1 MQNIQIINDLS
12 IIKRLNK
19 VSSCTLS
26 LNENTMI
33 LGYMIDNQIVSY
45 VYFKLLYNSSL
56 EPLNK
61 TYTYNYIHII
71 YSYTYEK
78 YRSYGYNKKI
88 REKIESI
95 AKSLSMDYIVS
106 IPFDGAN
113 SKFLLQKMNYKHI
126 FYNNCYIYYKEII
139 YV

>member
-1 MQNIQIINDLS
+1 MQNIQIIDDIS
-12 IIKRLNK
+12 IIKRLNR

-33 LGYMIDNQIVSY
+33 LGYMINNQIVSY
-45 VYFKLLYNSSL
+45 VYFKLFYNSYI

-61 TYTYNYIHII
+61 TCNYIHII

-88 REKIESI
+88 REKMESI
-95 AKSLSMDYIVS
+95 AKSLYMDYIIS

-113 SKFLLQKMNYKHI
+113 SKYLLQKLNYNNLL
-126 FYNNCYIYYKEII
+126 YNNCHIYYKEFI
-139 YV
+139 YVL

>member
-12 IIKRLNK
+12 IIKRLTR

-33 LGYMIDNQIVSY
+33 LGYMINNQIVSY
-45 VYFKLLYNSSL
+45 VYFKLFYNSYI

-61 TYTYNYIHII
+61 TCNYIHII

-88 REKIESI
+88 RENMESI
-95 AKSLSMDYIVS
+95 AKSLYMDYIIS

-113 SKFLLQKMNYKHI
+113 SKYLLKKLNYNNLL
-126 FYNNCYIYYKEII
+126 YNNCHIYYKEFI
-139 YV
+139 YVL